1 MEALHAEL
9 PVLSVRAEQPDNL
22 FRLADAAIVQFEFQ
36 MQRNPDDLERVYRT
50 QFAVAEHYRCRVHTV
65 VLYEPDVLEAPD
77 TLDRGSAVFRVR
89 NAHTGAMDGQAV
101 VAMLRE
107 RIATGVPLS
116 EAEAARIKLLP
127 LMRQQRELGGVLR
140 EVAVLARGLPVPSGR
155 RSWARWW
162 GWRTVL
168 RPPGEAAYAGTPR
181 LWYRADR
188 LGDHAAGEGRS
199 MWPIAMQRVARRR
212 CDQ

>member
-9 PVLSVRAEQPDNL
+9 PVPSVRAEQPDNL

-89 NAHTGAMDGQAV
+89 NVHIGAMDGEAV

-127 LMRQQRELGGVLR
+127 LMRQRREMLR
-140 EVAVLARGLPVPSGR
+140 EVAVLARGLPRAEREEILGTMVGRAYNAAPAR
-155 RSWARWW
+155 RSCLCRHPAAVVPCRPT
-162 GWRTVL
+162 WR
-168 RPPGEAAYAGTPR
+168 PC
-181 LWYRADR
+181 
-188 LGDHAAGEGRS
+188 
-199 MWPIAMQRVARRR
+199 RR
-212 CDQ
+212 